1 MTLKTLTDLTTNK
14 YNGRTEAITIIGI
27 HTAESPEQEGD
38 ALAVANYFKN
48 PATEASSHWVVDDDT
63 RVRCVND
70 DDTAWTMPPCN
81 SSGLNIELAGYAS
94 QTPAQWDD
102 EYSLLVLDNAA
113 LCVAEWCYKYN
124 VPVRHLSDAQI
135 ALHAKGI
142 AGHVDV
148 DRVFHDSDHTDP
160 GVNFPWDKFLGLVNK
175 HLGTTVA
182 PPVGRPNCT
191 AFQKAIRVTADNS
204 WGPATDKA
212 SMALMQAAGGT
223 FPYGVVF
230 AQEVVGAKQDGQW
243 GTASKN
249 MLGKTVAN
257 AQRALADMGF
267 NPGNADG
274 NWGPNTDKAYSAARK
289 ACHI

>member
-1 MTLKTLTDLTTNK
+1 MSLNTLTDLTTNK

-48 PATEASSHWVVDDDT
+48 PATDASSHWVVDDDT

-70 DDTAWTMPPCN
+70 EDAAWTMPPCN
-81 SSGLNIELAGYAS
+81 QRGLNIELAGYAS
-94 QTPAQWDD
+94 QTPTQWDD

-113 LCVAEWCYKYN
+113 LCVAEWCKKYDI
-124 VPVRHLSDAQI
+124 PVRRLSDAQI
-135 ALHAKGI
+135 ALNAKGL

-175 HLGTTVA
+175 HLGTVTPTPA
-182 PPVGRPNCT
+182 AKPNCT
-191 AFQKAIRVTADNS
+191 EFQKAIRVTADNS

-212 SMALMQAAGGT
+212 SMALMQASGDT

-230 AQEVVGAKQDGQW
+230 AQGVVGAKEDGQW
-243 GTASKN
+243 GTVSKSD
-249 MLGKTVAN
+249 LSTTVKN
-257 AQRALADMGF
+257 AQKALTDMGF
-267 NPGNADG
+267 NPGGVDG
-274 NWGPNTDKAYSAARK
+274 NWGPNTDKAYAAARK